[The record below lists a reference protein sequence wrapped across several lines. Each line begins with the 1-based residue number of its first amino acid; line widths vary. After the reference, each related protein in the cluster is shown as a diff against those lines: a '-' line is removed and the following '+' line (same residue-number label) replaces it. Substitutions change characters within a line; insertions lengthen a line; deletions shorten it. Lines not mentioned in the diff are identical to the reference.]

1 MRRAL
6 LASLLLHALLLWGL
20 AAALSLPPAGPPA
33 LLISLQPAPV
43 SADAHQPRA
52 SPGTPAK
59 SAAPKPDHGG
69 RAGQAERAANPVAAQ
84 EAAVAS
90 ATAPPPGAVPLP
102 ASPAPAMPAGAA
114 ALATPPGPNTGRAG
128 GEAGSQVAAS
138 SRPARVLQAPRPDYP
153 VISRDLGEQGVVML
167 RLAIDA
173 DGKLLRT
180 ELQKSSGFTRLDK
193 AARDSVAR
201 WQFQA
206 ALENGQPVAAQ
217 LVLPVRFSLDEN

>member
-20 AAALSLPPAGPPA
+20 ATALSLPPAGPPA

-52 SPGTPAK
+52 SPGTPARPVV
-59 SAAPKPDHGG
+59 AKPDHGG
-69 RAGQAERAANPVAAQ
+69 QAAQVERAANPLAEQ
-84 EAAVAS
+84 DAAVS
-90 ATAPPPGAVPLP
+90 TATAPVPVAVPLSVSPVP
-102 ASPAPAMPAGAA
+102 ALPAGAA
-114 ALATPPGPNTGRAG
+114 APLTPGGQSRGRGG
-128 GEAGSQVAAS
+128 GEAGSQEAAS

-206 ALENGQPVAAQ
+206 ALENGRPVAAQ

>member
-20 AAALSLPPAGPPA
+20 ATALSLPPAGPPA

-43 SADAHQPRA
+43 SAYAHQPRA
-52 SPGTPAK
+52 SPGTPARP
-59 SAAPKPDHGG
+59 AAPKPDHGG
-69 RAGQAERAANPVAAQ
+69 RAAQVARAANPVAAQ
-84 EAAVAS
+84 DAAVS
-90 ATAPPPGAVPLP
+90 TATAPVPVAVPLST
-102 ASPAPAMPAGAA
+102 SPAPALPAGAA
-114 ALATPPGPNTGRAG
+114 APLTPGGQSPAR
-128 GEAGSQVAAS
+128 GEAGSQEAAS

-173 DGKLLRT
+173 DGRLQRT

-206 ALENGQPVAAQ
+206 ALENGRPVAAQ

>member
-1 MRRAL
+1 
-6 LASLLLHALLLWGL
+6 
-20 AAALSLPPAGPPA
+20 
-33 LLISLQPAPV
+33 
-43 SADAHQPRA
+43 
-52 SPGTPAK
+52 
-59 SAAPKPDHGG
+59 
-69 RAGQAERAANPVAAQ
+69 
-84 EAAVAS
+84 
-90 ATAPPPGAVPLP
+90 
-102 ASPAPAMPAGAA
+102 
-114 ALATPPGPNTGRAG
+114 
-128 GEAGSQVAAS
+128 VAAS

-193 AARDSVAR
+193 AARDSVTR

-206 ALENGQPVAAQ
+206 ALENGQPVAAL

>member
-6 LASLLLHALLLWGL
+6 LASLLLHAVLLCGL
-20 AAALSLPPAGPPA
+20 AAAWSPPPAIDAP

-43 SADAHQPRA
+43 LAAVGQPVVAHGTPPSRQA
-52 SPGTPAK
+52 SPRQR
-59 SAAPKPDHGG
+59 G
-69 RAGQAERAANPVAAQ
+69 RAQPAPLVNAANPVAADGAKVPMP
-84 EAAVAS
+84 AAGPAAANPAAATPSVV
-90 ATAPPPGAVPLP
+90 ATA
-102 ASPAPAMPAGAA
+102 APAMQAA
-114 ALATPPGPNTGRAG
+114 PNTGRSV
-128 GEAGSQVAAS
+128 GETASQQAAS

-173 DGKLLRT
+173 DGTLLRT
-180 ELQKSSGFTRLDK
+180 ELQKSSGFTRLDR
-193 AARDSVAR
+193 AARDGVTR

-206 ALENGQPVAAQ
+206 AQENGRPVAAQ

>member
-43 SADAHQPRA
+43 SADVHQPRA
-52 SPGTPAK
+52 SPGTPARP
-59 SAAPKPDHGG
+59 AAAKPDHGR
-69 RAGQAERAANPVAAQ
+69 RAGQAENAANPVAAQ
-84 EAAVAS
+84 DTATTSAA
-90 ATAPPPGAVPLP
+90 APPPGAVPLS
-102 ASPAPAMPAGAA
+102 ASPAPAMPAAGATQ
-114 ALATPPGPNTGRAG
+114 ATPAGQNPGRGS
-128 GEAGSQVAAS
+128 GEAGSQEAAS
-138 SRPARVLQAPRPDYP
+138 RRPARVLQAPRPDYP

-173 DGKLLRT
+173 DGKLLRA